1 MNLGLLYLKINSTGI
16 ITLSELD
23 WVTKQQFNFSRVEEA
38 LAIKLGRLLD
48 SGDIN
53 IGCRILLRSFIYG

>member
-1 MNLGLLYLKINSTGI
+1 MNLGSLYLKINLTGI

-23 WVTKQQFNFSRVEEA
+23 WVTKQQSNFSRVEEA

-53 IGCRILLRSFIYG
+53 IGCRIYF

>member
-1 MNLGLLYLKINSTGI
+1 MNLGSLYLKINSTGI
-16 ITLSELD
+16 ITLSELE
-23 WVTKQQFNFSRVEEA
+23 WVTKQQINFSRVEEA

-53 IGCRILLRSFIYG
+53 IGCRIYC

>member
-1 MNLGLLYLKINSTGI
+1 MNLGSLYLKINSTGI

-23 WVTKQQFNFSRVEEA
+23 WFTKEQFNFSRVEEA

-53 IGCRILLRSFIYG
+53 IGCRIYC

>member
-23 WVTKQQFNFSRVEEA
+23 WDTKQQFNFSRVEEA

-53 IGCRILLRSFIYG
+53 IGCRIYC

>member
-1 MNLGLLYLKINSTGI
+1 MNLGSLYLKINSTGI

-53 IGCRILLRSFIYG
+53 IGCRIYI

>member
-1 MNLGLLYLKINSTGI
+1 MNFGSLYLKINSTGI
-16 ITLSELD
+16 ITFEELD

-53 IGCRILLRSFIYG
+53 IGCRLYC

>member
-1 MNLGLLYLKINSTGI
+1 MSLGSLYLKINLTGI

-23 WVTKQQFNFSRVEEA
+23 WVTKQQSNFSRVEEA

-53 IGCRILLRSFIYG
+53 IGCRIYC

>member
-1 MNLGLLYLKINSTGI
+1 MNLGSLYLRINLTGI

-23 WVTKQQFNFSRVEEA
+23 WVTKQQSNFSRVEEA

-53 IGCRILLRSFIYG
+53 IGCRIYC

>member
-1 MNLGLLYLKINSTGI
+1 MNLGHLYLKINSTGI

-23 WVTKQQFNFSRVEEA
+23 WVTQQQFNFSRVEEA
-38 LAIKLGRLLD
+38 IAIKIGRLLD

-53 IGCRILLRSFIYG
+53 IGCRICC

>member
-1 MNLGLLYLKINSTGI
+1 MNLGSLYLKINSTGI

-23 WVTKQQFNFSRVEEA
+23 WVTRHQFNFSRVEEA

-53 IGCRILLRSFIYG
+53 IGCRIYC

>member
-1 MNLGLLYLKINSTGI
+1 MNLGSLYLKINLTGI

-23 WVTKQQFNFSRVEEA
+23 WVTKQQSNFSRVEEA

-53 IGCRILLRSFIYG
+53 IGCLIYC

>member
-1 MNLGLLYLKINSTGI
+1 MNLGSLYLKINLTGI
-16 ITLSELD
+16 ITLSELG
-23 WVTKQQFNFSRVEEA
+23 WVTKQQSNFSRVEEA

-53 IGCRILLRSFIYG
+53 IGCRIYC

>member
-1 MNLGLLYLKINSTGI
+1 MSLGSLYLKINLTGI

-53 IGCRILLRSFIYG
+53 IGCRIYC

>member
-1 MNLGLLYLKINSTGI
+1 MNLGLLYLKINSTCI

-23 WVTKQQFNFSRVEEA
+23 WITNQQFNFSRVEEA

-53 IGCRILLRSFIYG
+53 IGCRIYC

>member
-1 MNLGLLYLKINSTGI
+1 MNIGSLYLKINSTGI

-53 IGCRILLRSFIYG
+53 IGCRIYC

>member
-1 MNLGLLYLKINSTGI
+1 MNLGALYLKINSTGI
-16 ITLSELD
+16 ITFSELD

-53 IGCRILLRSFIYG
+53 IGCRIYC

>member
-1 MNLGLLYLKINSTGI
+1 MNLGSLYLKINSTGI
-16 ITLSELD
+16 ITFAELD

-53 IGCRILLRSFIYG
+53 IGCRIYC

>member
-1 MNLGLLYLKINSTGI
+1 MNLGSLYLKINSTGI

-23 WVTKQQFNFSRVEEA
+23 WVTKQQFNFSRAEEA

-53 IGCRILLRSFIYG
+53 IGCRIYC

>member
-1 MNLGLLYLKINSTGI
+1 MNLGSLYLKINLTGI

-53 IGCRILLRSFIYG
+53 IGCRIYC

>member
-1 MNLGLLYLKINSTGI
+1 MNLGSLYLKINSTGI
-16 ITLSELD
+16 ITLSELG

-53 IGCRILLRSFIYG
+53 IGCRIYC

>member
-1 MNLGLLYLKINSTGI
+1 MNLGSLFLKINSTGI

-23 WVTKQQFNFSRVEEA
+23 WITKQQFYFSRVEEA

-53 IGCRILLRSFIYG
+53 IGCRLYC

>member
-53 IGCRILLRSFIYG
+53 IGCRIYC